1 MDTENII
8 TERIIKCAIEVHRTL
23 GPGLLESIYEECL
36 CKQFDLDGLPY
47 TRQKELPIQYKGM
60 VLSEKYRLD
69 LVVNEAVVVELKCV
83 EMILPVHVAQVLTY
97 LKLTKMKLG
106 LLLNFNT
113 DMMKR
118 GIKRVI
124 L

>member
-1 MDTENII
+1 LDTENII

-36 CKQFDLDGLPY
+36 CKEFDLDGLPY

>member
-1 MDTENII
+1 MGTENII

-36 CKQFDLDGLPY
+36 CKEFDLDGLPY

>member
-36 CKQFDLDGLPY
+36 CREFDLDGLPY
-47 TRQKELPIQYKGM
+47 SRQKELPIQYKGL

-69 LVVNEAVVVELKCV
+69 LVVNDAVVVEVKCV
-83 EMILPVHVAQVLTY
+83 ETILPVHVAQVLTY

-106 LLLNFNT
+106 LRLNFNT

>member
-36 CKQFDLDGLPY
+36 CKEFDLDGLPY

>member
-36 CKQFDLDGLPY
+36 CKEFDLDGLPY

-83 EMILPVHVAQVLTY
+83 EIILPVHVAQVLTY

>member
-1 MDTENII
+1 
-8 TERIIKCAIEVHRTL
+8 
-23 GPGLLESIYEECL
+23 
-36 CKQFDLDGLPY
+36 
-47 TRQKELPIQYKGM
+47 M